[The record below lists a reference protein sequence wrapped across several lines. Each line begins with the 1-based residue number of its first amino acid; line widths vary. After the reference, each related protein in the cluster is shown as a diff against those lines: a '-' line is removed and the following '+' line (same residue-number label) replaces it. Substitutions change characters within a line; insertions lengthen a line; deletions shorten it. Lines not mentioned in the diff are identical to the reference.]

1 MRTALEGRKRVRLSA
16 LALALGLGVAGASG
30 AAWALVGADSGAEWI
45 QASNQAKLGLAN
57 ILSREVGGDPW
68 ALYQCLDKLF
78 SPNSPDLRL
87 TIQDGARRCRAEQK

>member
-1 MRTALEGRKRVRLSA
+1 MRTAIEATRRVRLAGLA
-16 LALALGLGVAGASG
+16 LALALSLGWAAGS
-30 AAWALVGADSGAEWI
+30 AWALVGADTGAEWI
-45 QASNQAKLGLAN
+45 QASSQSKLGLAN

-87 TIQDGARRCRAEQK
+87 TIQEGARRCRAEQK